1 MSKQGID
8 VSWWQG
14 DSVNWKSVKRA
25 GKTFAII
32 RAGHEVYED
41 STYEGN
47 AKRAHEAGIPIGMY
61 FFSYADTVDKA
72 IKEADLFCDIV
83 ERVGVK
89 PALPLYYDY
98 EYDSEKKYPAK
109 DSIVDM
115 GRAFLKRIK
124 ERGYEAGL
132 YTNLDF
138 LSRGFY
144 QLLKEGWPLWLAQ
157 YGPSTPAL
165 ECDVWQ
171 FTSTGRVSGVPGN
184 VDCDIAYKDY
194 TQPDSGKDE
203 EDKPVEDQLSKI
215 LTRFAYY
222 IGHGGYHEKANGN
235 NRYLGNSVDDFLANA
250 GSANYTYMGKL
261 CGVNPGQWCAM
272 MVSTAVY
279 EALGY
284 STAAARKAMWGV
296 WPYTACNQLW
306 EAADDDHRFW
316 SDYQRWTLGKGDRK
330 SYKPCIGDVII
341 FSDNGAMRT
350 HTGMVYAVDNTT
362 VYTYEGN
369 SGNMARKRAYGLSD
383 SYIYGYVKLNV
394 TGSGGGG
401 GEEPKPE
408 PQDDKML
415 NIKAFQT
422 WLDVEAD
429 GEPGPKTKKAAIKSH
444 QRYLNS
450 KYGYALTVDGE
461 WGPLTYYATQPL
473 RRNDESNDVLIW
485 QGLLYCNGYDPVGLD
500 GTYGAN
506 TVKATQEA
514 QKKLGLNPTGV
525 ADRYTWAKILG
536 YSRPAHK
543 VLKLGSYGL
552 EVKYLQERLTIAGF
566 PTATTADFDKATEES
581 VKAFQKSK
589 GLEDDGIAGPKTWGE
604 LD

>member
-14 DSVNWKSVKRA
+14 DSVNWKSVKSAGKEFAIVRA
-25 GKTFAII
+25 GFGT
-32 RAGHEVYED
+32 EED
-41 STYEGN
+41 STFEGN
-47 AKRAHEAGIPIGMY
+47 AKRAHAQGIPIGMY
-61 FFSYADTVDKA
+61 FFSYADTVAKA

-89 PALPLYYDY
+89 PSLPLFYDY

-115 GRAFLKRIK
+115 GRAFLNRIR
-124 ERGYEAGL
+124 ERGHEAGL

-138 LSRGFY
+138 LNRGFY
-144 QLLKEGWPLWLAQ
+144 QLLKEKWPLWLAQ
-157 YGPSTPAL
+157 YGPSQPAL
-165 ECDVWQ
+165 ECDLWQ
-171 FTSTGRVSGVPGN
+171 YTSTGTVSGVPGN
-184 VDCDIAYKDY
+184 VDCDISYKESEPAPEP
-194 TQPDSGKDE
+194 QK
-203 EDKPVEDQLSKI
+203 DQLSDI

-222 IGHGGYHEKANGN
+222 IGHGGYHEKANGDS
-235 NRYLGNSVDDFLANA
+235 RYLGNSIDDFLVNA

-284 STAAARKAMWGV
+284 STAAAKKAMWGV

-316 SDYQRWTLGKGDRK
+316 SDYQRWTLGKGDRVG
-330 SYKPCIGDVII
+330 YKPCVGDVII
-341 FSDNGAMRT
+341 FSDNGTMRT
-350 HTGMVYAVDNTT
+350 HTGMVYAVDDTT

-369 SGNMARKRAYGLSD
+369 SGNMARKRAYGLTD

-394 TGSGGGG
+394 TGTGGG
-401 GEEPKPE
+401 GEPE
-408 PQDDKML
+408 PDPDDVR
-415 NIKAFQT
+415 NIKAFQV
-422 WLDVEAD
+422 WLGVDSD
-429 GEPGPKTKKAAIKSH
+429 GEYGPITKKAAIKSH

-450 KYGYALTVDGE
+450 KYKFNIAEDGV
-461 WGPLTYYATQPL
+461 WGPDTYYATQAL
-473 RRNDESNDVLIW
+473 RRGDESNDVLDW
-485 QGLLYCNGYDPVGLD
+485 QGLLYCYGYDPVGLD
-500 GTYGAN
+500 GTFGAN

-514 QKKLGLNPTGV
+514 QKKLGLNQTGL
-525 ADRYTWAKILG
+525 ADRYTWAKLLG
-536 YSRPAHK
+536 YGRPAHT
-543 VLKLGSYGL
+543 VLKYGSTGM
-552 EVKYLQERLTIAGF
+552 EVRYLQERLTIAGF
-566 PTATTADFDKATEES
+566 PTATDGEFGKATEET

-589 GLEDDGIAGPKTWGE
+589 DLDDDGIVGAKTWGA

>member
-1 MSKQGID
+1 MSRQGID

-14 DSVNWKSVKRA
+14 YEVNWKSVKRT
-25 GKTFAII
+25 GKTFAIL
-32 RAGHEVYED
+32 RAGHGTEED

-47 AKRAHEAGIPIGMY
+47 AKRAHEQGIPLGMY

-72 IKEADLFCDIV
+72 VKEADLFCDIV

-89 PALPLYYDY
+89 PDLPLYYDY

-115 GRAFLKRIK
+115 ARAFMQRVKA
-124 ERGYEAGL
+124 RGYTAAL

-138 LSRGFY
+138 LNRGFY

-157 YGPSTPAL
+157 YGPSQPAL
-165 ECDVWQ
+165 ECDIWQ
-171 FTSTGRVSGVPGN
+171 FTSTGKVSGVPGN

-194 TQPDSGKDE
+194 TEPDSTPAE
-203 EDKPVEDQLSKI
+203 EDKPVEDQLGKI
-215 LTRFAYY
+215 LARFAYY

-235 NRYLGNSVDDFLANA
+235 ERYLGNSIDDFLVNA

-279 EALGY
+279 EALG
-284 STAAARKAMWGV
+284 SNREAARKAMWGV

-306 EAADDDHRFW
+306 EAADDNHRFW
-316 SDYQRWTLGKGDRK
+316 SDYQRWTLGKGDRVG
-330 SYKPCIGDVII
+330 YKPCIGDVII
-341 FSDNGAMRT
+341 FSDNGTMRT
-350 HTGMVYAVDNTT
+350 HTGIVYAVDDTT

-394 TGSGGGG
+394 TGSGEVRGDQ
-401 GEEPKPE
+401 PAPE
-408 PQDDKML
+408 PQDETIL
-415 NIKAFQT
+415 NIKGFQE
-422 WLDVEAD
+422 WLGVDAD
-429 GEPGPKTKKAAIKSH
+429 GIYGPATKKAAIKSH
-444 QRYLNS
+444 QRFLNS
-450 KYGYALTVDGE
+450 KYGFNLTVDGE
-461 WGPLTYYATQPL
+461 WGPQTYYATQPL

-500 GTYGAN
+500 GTFGQN
-506 TVKATQEA
+506 TVKATREA

-525 ADRYTWAKILG
+525 ADRYTWAKMLG
-536 YSRPAHK
+536 YSRPAHT
-543 VLKLGSYGL
+543 VLKYGSNGL
-552 EVKYLQERLTIAGF
+552 EIRYLQELLTIAGF
-566 PTATTADFDKATEES
+566 PTATDGIYGKATGES
-581 VKAFQKSK
+581 VKAFQRSK
-589 GLEDDGIAGPKTWGE
+589 GLEDDGIVGPKTWE
-604 LD
+604 AIE